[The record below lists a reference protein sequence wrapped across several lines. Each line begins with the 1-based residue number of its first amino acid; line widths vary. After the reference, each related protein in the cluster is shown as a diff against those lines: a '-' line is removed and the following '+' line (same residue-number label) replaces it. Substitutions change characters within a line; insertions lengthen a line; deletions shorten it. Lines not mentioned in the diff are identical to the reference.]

1 MASANIAA
9 LGSTRKMLGF
19 SRRTV
24 DVEFENATVAD
35 LLRQLHTVDGRTLYD
50 NLACDGKL
58 RGDFAVVVDG
68 LSLKADQL
76 NRRLQGGEEIV
87 TMAILRHLHGG

>member
-1 MASANIAA
+1 MASVNIAA
-9 LGSTRKMLGF
+9 LGTTRKMLGF
-19 SRRTV
+19 SRQTV
-24 DVEFENATVAD
+24 QFENATVAD
-35 LLRQLHTVDGRTLYD
+35 LLQQLHTQDGRTLYD
-50 NLACDGKL
+50 NLVCDGKL

-76 NRRLQGGEEIV
+76 NRRLQGGEEVV

>member
-1 MASANIAA
+1 MTSAKIAA
-9 LGSTRKMLGF
+9 LGTTRKMLGF

-24 DVEFENATVAD
+24 EVEIDNATIAD
-35 LLRQLHTVDGRTLYD
+35 VLRQLPTLDGRTLYD
-50 NLACDGKL
+50 NLVCDGRL
-58 RGDFAVVVDG
+58 RGDFAVVVNG

-76 NRRLQGGEEIV
+76 NRRLQGGEEVV